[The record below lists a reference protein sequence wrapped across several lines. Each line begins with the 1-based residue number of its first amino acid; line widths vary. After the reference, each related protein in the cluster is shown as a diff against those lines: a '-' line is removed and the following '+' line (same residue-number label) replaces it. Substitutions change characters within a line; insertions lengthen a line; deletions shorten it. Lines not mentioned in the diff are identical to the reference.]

1 MKSAKNI
8 MAGNMHQAGA
18 FCSIRNRFRLIQL
31 AVAAGLILAGG
42 LYTWREVEGADR
54 RMRED
59 LLVRTRLMAE
69 AVNANHIKSLSG
81 SAADLAKPEYRRI
94 KKQLAL
100 LKRNNP
106 DIRFVYLMGVRPDG
120 VVFFFADNELS
131 ESRNCSPPG
140 QQYSEGSAEFDEAI
154 RKGAEVVSGPG
165 EDQWGVWVSALVP
178 VIDVR
183 TGRVLAG
190 LGVDID
196 ARVWNK
202 SLFFAALPGAGL
214 TLLLLCIALLW
225 MRLLHYRLRR
235 GPAAPR
241 WMFRLN
247 GFGIVTVGIILSLFV
262 AWRINEQ
269 ETLTRRR
276 IFEQLASSE
285 TARLAQMVENI
296 RSSELE
302 GFSAFFR
309 HGSTVDKREFSYF
322 ADHLTKN
329 PLVRMWMWAPAVPV
343 AEANAF
349 EALVRQDGVP
359 RFKIWP
365 PRPGSSSETVTADG
379 LIFPVLYAEPERRNP
394 DVIGFNL
401 VADSKRRT
409 AIEEALKNNLPAAT
423 EPVWLLNSPDRGKTV
438 VIYRPVFAP
447 GPGGRLLGIAVIS
460 LSLPALR
467 ARCEI
472 HRDIVDVDF
481 SVLRED
487 GAGRPLSLFGKP
499 MYGRKGFELRR
510 YLFAFGKVFCLS
522 ARPGPAFMEAYPL
535 KKHCV
540 AFLVGLVFTAALAHI
555 VGLAGR
561 RRSELEELVRE
572 RTEKLGSSEFRF
584 RQLCRHSRTMVW
596 DIDAQGLFSYVNDV
610 SESLLG
616 YHPGEMA
623 GCMHFHDLL
632 PESGREKFR
641 NAMLVLARAKQ
652 AFRDFEIRMETKDG
666 RVIWTSSEGMPLFAE
681 DGSFSG
687 YRGESIDITSR
698 KTAEAEKT
706 RQIEFQKMLTE
717 VAASCINLPL
727 DRIDAAID
735 RILAE
740 LGGFLNADRF
750 YVFELDPVRQLC
762 SNTHEW
768 CAPGVASRIGRL
780 REIPLPE
787 MARWMKDACRDGG
800 LDIPDVKEL
809 PSGDEIRDMLEA
821 QEIKSLFCV
830 PLAEGDCRLGFV
842 GFDSVRKPHACTDE
856 EARLLHVFAQIL
868 VNIHARCRE
877 EAALHHSRK
886 QAETASRAKSEFLT
900 HMSHEIRT
908 PINGVIGVTDLL
920 RDTRLD
926 HEQRNLVEIIHSSGK
941 LLLELINDI
950 LDFSRIETGKIELE
964 PGDFDLDELLE
975 GVAGGLALSAHA
987 KHVEFVV
994 TVSPEIP
1001 ARLRGDSLRLRQV
1014 LMNLAGNAVK
1024 FTERGEIVLAVSAE
1038 SATADSLA
1046 VRFSVRDT
1054 GIGIDPRQQPFLF
1067 DPFYQADS
1075 SVSRRHGGSG
1085 LGLPI
1090 TKGLVERMGGRL
1102 QLSSEIGAGSE
1113 FSFTIPLERV
1123 AEEAAAIPPAPEW
1136 RGARILVVD
1145 DNATVRETLM
1155 RELAAQSFH
1164 PSGTADAAAVA
1175 GLLRLAAAAGDPFRA
1190 VLIDWAMP
1198 GADAAA
1204 LAAELRG
1211 DPALAGILL
1220 IALIPLGVRLYDGQ
1234 PAASGFRCSVNKP
1247 FNRKTLRELFQ
1258 VLPGGASVPE
1268 TASPEESDR
1277 TPAEP
1282 ESGSADILLAD
1293 DNAVNQKVMMFLLKK
1308 LGLHA
1313 DLAGNGFEVLA
1324 KLSERPYRLVL
1335 MDVQMPEMDGLEATR
1350 QIRDPAGP
1358 VLDHSIPVI
1367 AVTAHALDGYQDIC
1381 HAAGMDDYLTK
1392 PVTPDRLREV
1402 LERWLPGFAAGS

>member
-1 MKSAKNI
+1 MDRNK
-8 MAGNMHQAGA
+8 HQAGA
-18 FCSIRNRFRLIQL
+18 SCSIRNRFRLIQL
-31 AVAAGLILAGG
+31 AVAAGLLLVGG
-42 LYTWREVEGADR
+42 LYTWREVEAADR
-54 RMRED
+54 RMRAD

-69 AVNANHIKSLSG
+69 AVSADRIKALSG
-81 SAADLAKPEYRRI
+81 SAADLVKPEYFRI
-94 KKQLAL
+94 KKQLSL
-100 LKRNNP
+100 LKRNNS
-106 DIRFVYLMGVRPDG
+106 DIRFIYLTGARPDG
-120 VVFFFADNELS
+120 AIFFFVDNEPPDS
-131 ESRNCSPPG
+131 PDCSPPG
-140 QQYSEGSAEFDEAI
+140 QQYTDGSAEFSEAI
-154 RKGAEVVSGPG
+154 RKGVEIVSGPG
-165 EDQWGVWVSALVP
+165 EDQWGVWVSALAP
-178 VIDVR
+178 VIDLR

-190 LGVDID
+190 LGVDVD
-196 ARVWNK
+196 ARVWKK

-214 TLLLLCIALLW
+214 TLLLFGIALLW

-235 GPAAPR
+235 GAAAPR

-247 GFGIVTVGIILSLFV
+247 GFGIVIVGTILSLFA

-269 ETLTRRR
+269 EAVSRMR

-285 TARLAQMVENI
+285 TAQLAQIVENI
-296 RSSELE
+296 RTSELE
-302 GFSAFFR
+302 GFATLFR
-309 HGSTVDKREFSYF
+309 HSDKVEKKEFSSF
-322 ADHLTKN
+322 ADHLVRN
-329 PLVRMWMWAPAVPV
+329 PLVRMWMWAPAVP
-343 AEANAF
+343 AAGAAAF
-349 EALVRQDGVP
+349 EERVRRDGIP
-359 RFKIWP
+359 RFRIWP
-365 PRPGSSSETVTADG
+365 PRSGNSSETMTAEG

-401 VADSKRRT
+401 VAGSKRRA
-409 AIEEALKNNLPAAT
+409 AIEEALKNDLPTAT
-423 EPVWLLNSPDRGKTV
+423 EPVWTFNAPERGKTV

-447 GPGGRLLGIAVIS
+447 GPGGRLLGIAAVS
-460 LSLPALR
+460 LSLPAFR

-481 SVLRED
+481 SVLQED
-487 GAGRPLSLFGKP
+487 GAARALSLFGKP
-499 MYGRKGFELRR
+499 VYGRKGFELRR

-616 YHPGEMA
+616 YHPGEMVDR
-623 GCMHFHDLL
+623 MHFHDLL

-735 RILAE
+735 RTLAE

-768 CAPGVASRIGRL
+768 CAPGIASRIGRI
-780 REIPLPE
+780 RNIPFSG
-787 MARWMKDACRDGG
+787 MARWMQDACRDGG
-800 LDIPDVKEL
+800 LDIPDVEKL
-809 PSGDEIRDMLEA
+809 PPEDETRNMLEA

-830 PLAEGDCRLGFV
+830 PLAEGDCRWGFV
-842 GFDSVRKPHACTDE
+842 GFDSVRKPHACTEE
-856 EARLLHVFAQIL
+856 EARLLQVFAQIL

-877 EAALHHSRK
+877 EAALRHSRK
-886 QAETASRAKSEFLT
+886 QAEAASRAKSEFLT

-950 LDFSRIETGKIELE
+950 LDFSRIETGKVELK

-975 GVAGGLALSAHA
+975 GVSGGLALSAHA

-1024 FTERGEIVLAVSAE
+1024 FTERGEIVLSASVE
-1038 SATADSLA
+1038 SATAGSLA

-1090 TKGLVERMGGRL
+1090 TKGLVERMGGDL
-1102 QLSSEIGAGSE
+1102 HLSSETGAGAE
-1113 FSFTIPLERV
+1113 FSFTVLLERV

-1136 RGARILVVD
+1136 RGARILVAD
-1145 DNATVRETLM
+1145 DNATVREALM
-1155 RELAAQSFH
+1155 RELAAQSLH
-1164 PSGTADAAAVA
+1164 PSGTANAAAVA
-1175 GLLRLAAAAGDPFRA
+1175 GLLREAAAAGDPFRA

-1211 DPALAGILL
+1211 DPLLAGILL
-1220 IALIPLGVRLYDGQ
+1220 IALIPLGARLDDGQ
-1234 PAASGFRCSVNKP
+1234 PGAAGFRCSVKKP
-1247 FNRKTLRELFQ
+1247 FNRKKLRELFQ
-1258 VLPGGASVPE
+1258 TPPGPASAPE
-1268 TASPEESDR
+1268 TGSPGEAGR
-1277 TPAEP
+1277 TPPEP
-1282 ESGSADILLAD
+1282 EPGAADILLAD

-1350 QIRDPAGP
+1350 QIRDPASP
-1358 VLDHSIPVI
+1358 VLNHAIPVI

-1381 HAAGMDDYLTK
+1381 HAAGMDGYLTK

-1402 LERWLPGFAAGS
+1402 LERWLPGFPAGS

>member
-1 MKSAKNI
+1 

-31 AVAAGLILAGG
+31 AVVAGLILVGG

-69 AVNANHIKSLSG
+69 AVSADRVKELSG
-81 SAADLAKPEYRRI
+81 SAADLIKPEYLRI
-94 KKQLAL
+94 KKQLSL

-106 DIRFVYLMGVRPDG
+106 DIRFIYLIGARPDG
-120 VVFFFADNELS
+120 AIFFFVDNEPPDS
-131 ESRNCSPPG
+131 PDCSPAG
-140 QQYSEGSAEFDEAI
+140 QQYTEGSAEFSEAI
-154 RKGAEVVSGPG
+154 RKGVEVVSGPG
-165 EDQWGVWVSALVP
+165 EDQWGVWVSALAP
-178 VIDVR
+178 VIDLR

-190 LGVDID
+190 LGVDVD

-214 TLLLLCIALLW
+214 TLLLLGIVLLW
-225 MRLLHYRLRR
+225 MRLFRYRLRR
-235 GPAAPR
+235 GAAAPR

-247 GFGIVTVGIILSLFV
+247 GFGIVTVGTVLSLFV
-262 AWRINEQ
+262 AWRIHEQ
-269 ETLTRRR
+269 EALTRMR
-276 IFEQLASSE
+276 IFVQLASSE
-285 TARLAQMVENI
+285 TAQLAQIMENI

-302 GFSAFFR
+302 GFAAFFQ
-309 HGSTVDKREFSYF
+309 HGTAVDKQEFSYF

-349 EALVRQDGVP
+349 EALVRRDGVP

-409 AIEEALKNNLPAAT
+409 AIEEALNTNLPAAT
-423 EPVWLLNSPDRGKTV
+423 EPVWLLNSRDRGRTV

-447 GPGGRLLGIAVIS
+447 EQGGRLFGIAVIS
-460 LSLPALR
+460 LSLPAIR

-472 HRDIVDVDF
+472 NRDIVDVDF
-481 SVLRED
+481 SLLRED
-487 GAGRPLSLFGKP
+487 GAARTLSLFGKP
-499 MYGRKGFELRR
+499 MYGRKGFVLRR

-540 AFLVGLVFTAALAHI
+540 AFLVGLVFTAALANI

-596 DIDAQGLFSYVNDV
+596 DIDAQGLFTYVNDV

-616 YHPGEMA
+616 YHPGEMV
-623 GCMHFHDLL
+623 GRMHFHDLL
-632 PESGREKFR
+632 PEAGREKFR

-681 DGSFSG
+681 DGSPSG

-735 RILAE
+735 HTMAE

-762 SNTHEW
+762 CNTHEW
-768 CAPGVASRIGRL
+768 CAPGIAPRIGRL
-780 REIPLPE
+780 REIPFPE
-787 MARWMKDACRDGG
+787 MARWMKDACRDEG
-800 LDIPDVKEL
+800 LDIPDVEKL
-809 PSGDEIRDMLEA
+809 PPEDEIGSMLGA

-830 PLAEGDCRLGFV
+830 PLAEGDCHLGFV
-842 GFDSVRKPHACTDE
+842 GFDSVRKPHACTEE

-877 EAALHHSRK
+877 EAALLHSRR
-886 QAETASRAKSEFLT
+886 QAEAASRAKSEFLA

-926 HEQRNLVEIIHSSGK
+926 HEQRNLVDIIHSSGK

-950 LDFSRIETGKIELE
+950 LDFSRIETGKIELH
-964 PGDFDLDELLE
+964 PGDFNLDELLE
-975 GVAGGLALSAHA
+975 GVTGGLALSAHA
-987 KHVEFVV
+987 KNVELVV
-994 TVSPEIP
+994 AVSPEVP
-1001 ARLRGDSLRLRQV
+1001 AHLCGDSLRLRQV

-1024 FTERGEIVLAVSAE
+1024 FTDRGEIVLEAFVE
-1038 SATADSLA
+1038 SQTADSVV

-1090 TKGLVERMGGRL
+1090 TKGLVERMGGTMRF
-1102 QLSSEIGAGSE
+1102 SSEVGVGSE
-1113 FSFTIPLERV
+1113 FSFAIPLAR
-1123 AEEAAAIPPAPEW
+1123 AAAEDSVLLAAPEW

-1145 DNATVRETLM
+1145 DNPAVREALM
-1155 RELAAQSFH
+1155 RELASH
-1164 PSGTADAAAVA
+1164 SLRPSGTADPAAVPD
-1175 GLLRLAAAAGDPFRA
+1175 LLRQAQEAGEPFRA
-1190 VLIDWAMP
+1190 VLIDWVMP
-1198 GADAAA
+1198 GKNPVT
-1204 LAAELRG
+1204 LAAEIRRDAAFDELC
-1211 DPALAGILL
+1211 L
-1220 IALIPLGVRLYDGQ
+1220 IAMIPLGTRLEDVL
-1234 PAASGFRCSVNKP
+1234 PTAVGFCRSINKP
-1247 FNRKTLRELFQ
+1247 INRTELRALLRACLEAESGAEA
-1258 VLPGGASVPE
+1258 VAEGAS
-1268 TASPEESDR
+1268 T
-1277 TPAEP
+1277 TPEP
-1282 ESGSADILLAD
+1282 ESDSADILLAD
-1293 DNAVNQKVMMFLLKK
+1293 DNTVNQKVMLFLLKK
-1308 LGLHA
+1308 LGVRA
-1313 DLAGNGFEVLA
+1313 DVAGNGFEVLQ
-1324 KLSERPYRLVL
+1324 KLTEKPYRLVL
-1335 MDVQMPEMDGLEATR
+1335 MDVQMPDLDGLEATR
-1350 QIRDPAGP
+1350 RIRDPASP
-1358 VLDHSIPVI
+1358 VRNHRIPVI

-1381 HAAGMDDYLTK
+1381 RAAGMDDYLTK

-1402 LERWLPGFAAGS
+1402 LERWLPGFPPA